1 MKQYG
6 GLSGVTET
14 QLYNKRGLKLFWLKA
29 FYTSLISTTS
39 SHFKLGIP
47 AVKFIVSLLQEKNK
61 KCETKKKKKKKRL
74 KIQHFSTEIQES
86 GTRNLMDY
94 RKI

>member
-1 MKQYG
+1 MKHYG

-61 KCETKKKKKKKRL
+61 KCETKKKL

-86 GTRNLMDY
+86 GTRNLTDY